1 MIKPAQEEVRKKATD
16 FLKAYENAQKKYQA
30 ALEEQRIKKSRRL
43 KQQIELEI
51 ARSAFDDFQNS
62 INAYYDQLVKIM
74 YVYMDPETGEVILS
88 PQDNTTE
95 LLEVNETY
103 GSVQYHLKEIKKQ
116 FKFKQEDYDST
127 LLDATE
133 QSVYARWNIAKKHTG
148 LNRFLPILWKIGNTW
163 EGAKVNN
170 LGTIAEAYVN
180 FYLAKYQFS
189 NYLEQN
195 VKTYILGDE
204 YGRYGAASV
213 DNMSGF
219 LIGDTKLLSPM
230 KRSIQFAVKKD
241 TASPANMAEVYK
253 ETKKVIEAADFTEQL
268 SKRFIDVEK
277 GKAKQNQVK
286 KLSESIEDTY
296 EDLIQD
302 LQKELKI

>member
-1 MIKPAQEEVRKKATD
+1 MIKPAQEEVRKKAID
-16 FLKAYENAQKKYQA
+16 FLNAYENAQKKYQA

-103 GSVQYHLKEIKKQ
+103 GSVQYHLNEIKKQ

-133 QSVYARWNIAKKHTG
+133 QSIYARWNIAKKRTKS
-148 LNRFLPILWKIGNTW
+148 NRFLPILWKIGNTW

-195 VKTYILGDE
+195 VKTYILDE
-204 YGRYGAASV
+204 KYGAAAV

-219 LIGDTKLLSPM
+219 LIGDTQVLSPM

-241 TASPANMAEVYK
+241 TASPANMAEVYE

-286 KLSESIEDTY
+286 KLSESIENTY
-296 EDLIQD
+296 NGLIQE